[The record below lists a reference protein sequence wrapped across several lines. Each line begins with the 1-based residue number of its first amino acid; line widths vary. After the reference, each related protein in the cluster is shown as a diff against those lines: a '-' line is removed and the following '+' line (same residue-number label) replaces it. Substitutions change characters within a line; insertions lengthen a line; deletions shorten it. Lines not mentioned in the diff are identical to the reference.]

1 MDLERYFDTV
11 NHSRLI
17 QILSET
23 IKDGRVISLIHKFLN
38 AGVMSGGVFERSE
51 EGVPQGGPLS
61 PILGNIMLNECDK
74 ELERRGHRFVRYADD
89 LMIFCKSRKAAER
102 TLKNIAPFIEE
113 KLFLRINREKTKVAN
128 VAKVKFLGY
137 GFYIYR
143 GQGRLRVHPQ
153 SIQKLKDKIRQ
164 ITGRSNGMGIQRRKE
179 RLLQIVRGWVNY
191 FKLADMKNI
200 LKHAVVCLVLAAAV
214 ASCTKETTPE
224 RINIQHPD
232 QQSPILRDNAYYQAL
247 REYKKTKHKIAFGWY
262 GSWTAVG
269 ASYQTRLQSAPD
281 SMDIISIWSQWHSL
295 TPEQIADKEFVQ
307 KIKGT
312 KVTFTIFSDKMP
324 EPFLTEIGGGEYTD
338 EAIEAY
344 AKAYCKDS
352 MDKYSYD
359 GIDVDYEPGYGASG
373 PFVGH
378 DNELF
383 RKLIL
388 AMSKYVGPKSGTG
401 RLLMIDGVPYAVH
414 ADVADCFDYG
424 IVQAYNSYGYTDL
437 QDRFDDAYKKGW
449 KPEQYIFAENF
460 ESLWKTGGVS
470 HECRDGQW
478 VNSLLGMAR
487 FNPTQGFGA
496 GFGAYHMEYEYANSS
511 MPYKYMREAIQ
522 DVNPAGGDL
531 IVGLTSTGLSK
542 YLFLVGDDGTI
553 TGEVDEKIRVELA
566 RPAPADVSFPLAID
580 NSLVDAYNEKHG
592 TSYEP
597 IDPARVS
604 LGTLGVAAGAFLSD
618 EVSVTV
624 SSAGIEKGYYL
635 IPIVVELPAE
645 DIYTSKEPLVRY
657 LLLTVSAMEIDVDAT
672 ALTGVK
678 IEPASGWTIV
688 CYQGTASSGANG
700 VWNLDSDAQKACMF
714 DGKLDSNCWY
724 AANASYSWG
733 NGGNFIITLDKAYD
747 INGFRWHIYYEDS
760 NPECTDFQ
768 YSEDYL

>member
-1 MDLERYFDTV
+1 
-11 NHSRLI
+11 
-17 QILSET
+17 
-23 IKDGRVISLIHKFLN
+23 
-38 AGVMSGGVFERSE
+38 
-51 EGVPQGGPLS
+51 
-61 PILGNIMLNECDK
+61 
-74 ELERRGHRFVRYADD
+74 
-89 LMIFCKSRKAAER
+89 
-102 TLKNIAPFIEE
+102 
-113 KLFLRINREKTKVAN
+113 
-128 VAKVKFLGY
+128 
-137 GFYIYR
+137 
-143 GQGRLRVHPQ
+143 
-153 SIQKLKDKIRQ
+153 
-164 ITGRSNGMGIQRRKE
+164 
-179 RLLQIVRGWVNY
+179 
-191 FKLADMKNI
+191 MKNF
-200 LKHAVVCLVLAAAV
+200 LKYVAALAIVGAFFV
-214 ASCTKETTPE
+214 ACSDWTDPE
-224 RINIQHPD
+224 REITQHPD

-352 MDKYSYD
+352 MDKYGYD

-424 IVQAYNSYGYTDL
+424 IVQAYASGGYTDL
-437 QDRFDDAYKKGW
+437 QGRFDNADAKGW
-449 KPEQYIFAENF
+449 NPEQYIFAENF
-460 ESLWKTGGVS
+460 ESYWKNGGVTHS
-470 HECRDGQW
+470 CRDGQS

-496 GFGAYHMEYEYANSS
+496 GFGAYHMEYEYGNSA

-531 IVGLTSTGLSK
+531 IVGLTSTALSK

-553 TGEVDEKIRVELA
+553 TGEVDEKIR
-566 RPAPADVSFPLAID
+566 P
-580 NSLVDAYNEKHG
+580 
-592 TSYEP
+592 
-597 IDPARVS
+597 
-604 LGTLGVAAGAFLSD
+604 
-618 EVSVTV
+618 
-624 SSAGIEKGYYL
+624 
-635 IPIVVELPAE
+635 LPAFRSRWRW
-645 DIYTSKEPLVRY
+645 TTRWSRPTTKSTEPPMRRSTLHGCR
-657 LLLTVSAMEIDVDAT
+657 SARSAWRLGI
-672 ALTGVK
+672 
-678 IEPASGWTIV
+678 
-688 CYQGTASSGANG
+688 SSRTKFP
-700 VWNLDSDAQKACMF
+700 S
-714 DGKLDSNCWY
+714 
-724 AANASYSWG
+724 
-733 NGGNFIITLDKAYD
+733 
-747 INGFRWHIYYEDS
+747 
-760 NPECTDFQ
+760 P
-768 YSEDYL
+768 

>member
-1 MDLERYFDTV
+1 
-11 NHSRLI
+11 
-17 QILSET
+17 
-23 IKDGRVISLIHKFLN
+23 
-38 AGVMSGGVFERSE
+38 
-51 EGVPQGGPLS
+51 
-61 PILGNIMLNECDK
+61 
-74 ELERRGHRFVRYADD
+74 
-89 LMIFCKSRKAAER
+89 
-102 TLKNIAPFIEE
+102 
-113 KLFLRINREKTKVAN
+113 
-128 VAKVKFLGY
+128 
-137 GFYIYR
+137 
-143 GQGRLRVHPQ
+143 
-153 SIQKLKDKIRQ
+153 
-164 ITGRSNGMGIQRRKE
+164 
-179 RLLQIVRGWVNY
+179 
-191 FKLADMKNI
+191 MKNF
-200 LKHAVVCLVLAAAV
+200 LKYVAALAIVGAFFV
-214 ASCTKETTPE
+214 ACSDWTDPE
-224 RINIQHPD
+224 REITQHPD

-700 VWNLDSDAQKACMF
+700 GLEPRFRCAEGLHVRRQARLQLLVCRECVLFVGERRQLHHHAGQ
-714 DGKLDSNCWY
+714 GLRHQR
-724 AANASYSWG
+724 
-733 NGGNFIITLDKAYD
+733 LPLAYLLR
-747 INGFRWHIYYEDS
+747 GLQPRMYRFPVQRGRH
-760 NPECTDFQ
+760 Q
-768 YSEDYL
+768 LV

>member
-1 MDLERYFDTV
+1 M
-11 NHSRLI
+11 
-17 QILSET
+17 
-23 IKDGRVISLIHKFLN
+23 
-38 AGVMSGGVFERSE
+38 
-51 EGVPQGGPLS
+51 
-61 PILGNIMLNECDK
+61 
-74 ELERRGHRFVRYADD
+74 
-89 LMIFCKSRKAAER
+89 
-102 TLKNIAPFIEE
+102 
-113 KLFLRINREKTKVAN
+113 
-128 VAKVKFLGY
+128 
-137 GFYIYR
+137 
-143 GQGRLRVHPQ
+143 
-153 SIQKLKDKIRQ
+153 
-164 ITGRSNGMGIQRRKE
+164 
-179 RLLQIVRGWVNY
+179 
-191 FKLADMKNI
+191 
-200 LKHAVVCLVLAAAV
+200 
-214 ASCTKETTPE
+214 
-224 RINIQHPD
+224 
-232 QQSPILRDNAYYQAL
+232 
-247 REYKKTKHKIAFGWY
+247 
-262 GSWTAVG
+262 
-269 ASYQTRLQSAPD
+269 
-281 SMDIISIWSQWHSL
+281 
-295 TPEQIADKEFVQ
+295 
-307 KIKGT
+307 
-312 KVTFTIFSDKMP
+312 
-324 EPFLTEIGGGEYTD
+324 
-338 EAIEAY
+338 
-344 AKAYCKDS
+344 
-352 MDKYSYD
+352 
-359 GIDVDYEPGYGASG
+359 
-373 PFVGH
+373 
-378 DNELF
+378 
-383 RKLIL
+383 
-388 AMSKYVGPKSGTG
+388 
-401 RLLMIDGVPYAVH
+401 
-414 ADVADCFDYG
+414 
-424 IVQAYNSYGYTDL
+424 
-437 QDRFDDAYKKGW
+437 
-449 KPEQYIFAENF
+449 
-460 ESLWKTGGVS
+460 S
-470 HECRDGQW
+470 HECRDGQR

-597 IDPARVS
+597 IAPARVS

-700 VWNLDSDAQKACMF
+700 VWNLDSDAQKARMF

-724 AANASYSWG
+724 AASASYSWG

-768 YSEDYL
+768 YSEDGTNWFSLTNEISFVPKLTGDGWKIFQFKKTVKARYLRVYVGRVTDFTSMNEAEIFAPAN

>member
-1 MDLERYFDTV
+1 
-11 NHSRLI
+11 
-17 QILSET
+17 
-23 IKDGRVISLIHKFLN
+23 
-38 AGVMSGGVFERSE
+38 
-51 EGVPQGGPLS
+51 
-61 PILGNIMLNECDK
+61 
-74 ELERRGHRFVRYADD
+74 
-89 LMIFCKSRKAAER
+89 
-102 TLKNIAPFIEE
+102 
-113 KLFLRINREKTKVAN
+113 
-128 VAKVKFLGY
+128 
-137 GFYIYR
+137 
-143 GQGRLRVHPQ
+143 
-153 SIQKLKDKIRQ
+153 
-164 ITGRSNGMGIQRRKE
+164 
-179 RLLQIVRGWVNY
+179 
-191 FKLADMKNI
+191 MKNF
-200 LKHAVVCLVLAAAV
+200 LKYVAALAIVGAFFV
-214 ASCTKETTPE
+214 ACSDWTDPE
-224 RINIQHPD
+224 REITQHPD

-352 MDKYSYD
+352 MDKYGYD

-424 IVQAYNSYGYTDL
+424 IVQAYASGGYTDL
-437 QDRFDDAYKKGW
+437 QGRFDNADAKGW

-460 ESLWKTGGVS
+460 ESYWKNGGVTHS
-470 HECRDGQW
+470 CRDGQS

-496 GFGAYHMEYEYANSS
+496 GFGAYHMEYEYGNSA

-531 IVGLTSTGLSK
+531 IVGLTSTALSK

-553 TGEVDEKIRVELA
+553 PPLPTFRSRWRWTTRWSSPTTKSTEPPTRRSTLHGCRSA
-566 RPAPADVSFPLAID
+566 RSAWRP
-580 NSLVDAYNEKHG
+580 G
-592 TSYEP
+592 TSCP
-597 IDPARVS
+597 TRRP
-604 LGTLGVAAGAFLSD
+604 
-618 EVSVTV
+618 
-624 SSAGIEKGYYL
+624 
-635 IPIVVELPAE
+635 LP
-645 DIYTSKEPLVRY
+645 
-657 LLLTVSAMEIDVDAT
+657 
-672 ALTGVK
+672 
-678 IEPASGWTIV
+678 
-688 CYQGTASSGANG
+688 
-700 VWNLDSDAQKACMF
+700 
-714 DGKLDSNCWY
+714 
-724 AANASYSWG
+724 
-733 NGGNFIITLDKAYD
+733 
-747 INGFRWHIYYEDS
+747 
-760 NPECTDFQ
+760 
-768 YSEDYL
+768 

>member
-1 MDLERYFDTV
+1 
-11 NHSRLI
+11 
-17 QILSET
+17 
-23 IKDGRVISLIHKFLN
+23 
-38 AGVMSGGVFERSE
+38 
-51 EGVPQGGPLS
+51 
-61 PILGNIMLNECDK
+61 
-74 ELERRGHRFVRYADD
+74 
-89 LMIFCKSRKAAER
+89 
-102 TLKNIAPFIEE
+102 
-113 KLFLRINREKTKVAN
+113 
-128 VAKVKFLGY
+128 
-137 GFYIYR
+137 
-143 GQGRLRVHPQ
+143 
-153 SIQKLKDKIRQ
+153 
-164 ITGRSNGMGIQRRKE
+164 
-179 RLLQIVRGWVNY
+179 
-191 FKLADMKNI
+191 MKNF
-200 LKHAVVCLVLAAAV
+200 LKYVAALAIVGAFFV
-214 ASCTKETTPE
+214 ACSDWTDPE
-224 RINIQHPD
+224 REITQHPD

-566 RPAPADVSFPLAID
+566 RPAPADVSFPLALD
-580 NSLVDAYNEKHG
+580 NSLVEAYNEEHG
-592 TSYEP
+592 TSYEA
-597 IDPARVS
+597 IDPARVT
-604 LGTLGVAAGAFLSD
+604 LGTLSVAAGDFMSD
-618 EVSVTV
+618 EASVTV
-624 SSAGIEKGYYL
+624 SSALSL
-635 IPIVVELPAE
+635 I
-645 DIYTSKEPLVRY
+645 
-657 LLLTVSAMEIDVDAT
+657 
-672 ALTGVK
+672 
-678 IEPASGWTIV
+678 
-688 CYQGTASSGANG
+688 
-700 VWNLDSDAQKACMF
+700 
-714 DGKLDSNCWY
+714 
-724 AANASYSWG
+724 
-733 NGGNFIITLDKAYD
+733 
-747 INGFRWHIYYEDS
+747 HI
-760 NPECTDFQ
+760 
-768 YSEDYL
+768 

>member
-1 MDLERYFDTV
+1 
-11 NHSRLI
+11 
-17 QILSET
+17 
-23 IKDGRVISLIHKFLN
+23 
-38 AGVMSGGVFERSE
+38 
-51 EGVPQGGPLS
+51 
-61 PILGNIMLNECDK
+61 
-74 ELERRGHRFVRYADD
+74 
-89 LMIFCKSRKAAER
+89 
-102 TLKNIAPFIEE
+102 
-113 KLFLRINREKTKVAN
+113 
-128 VAKVKFLGY
+128 
-137 GFYIYR
+137 
-143 GQGRLRVHPQ
+143 
-153 SIQKLKDKIRQ
+153 
-164 ITGRSNGMGIQRRKE
+164 
-179 RLLQIVRGWVNY
+179 
-191 FKLADMKNI
+191 MKNF
-200 LKHAVVCLVLAAAV
+200 LKYVAALAIVGAFFV
-214 ASCTKETTPE
+214 ACSDWTDPE
-224 RINIQHPD
+224 REITQHPD

-688 CYQGTASSGANG
+688 CTRAPLRAAPTASGTSIPMRRRPACSTASSTPTAGMPRMRPIRG
-700 VWNLDSDAQKACMF
+700 
-714 DGKLDSNCWY
+714 GT
-724 AANASYSWG
+724 AATSSSRWTRPTTSTASAGISTTRTPTPNVPISSTARTAPTGIASPMKFRSCPNSRPTTGRYSSSRRPSKPAISG
-733 NGGNFIITLDKAYD
+733 YTSAG
-747 INGFRWHIYYEDS
+747 
-760 NPECTDFQ
+760 
-768 YSEDYL
+768 

>member
-1 MDLERYFDTV
+1 
-11 NHSRLI
+11 
-17 QILSET
+17 
-23 IKDGRVISLIHKFLN
+23 
-38 AGVMSGGVFERSE
+38 
-51 EGVPQGGPLS
+51 
-61 PILGNIMLNECDK
+61 
-74 ELERRGHRFVRYADD
+74 
-89 LMIFCKSRKAAER
+89 
-102 TLKNIAPFIEE
+102 
-113 KLFLRINREKTKVAN
+113 
-128 VAKVKFLGY
+128 
-137 GFYIYR
+137 
-143 GQGRLRVHPQ
+143 
-153 SIQKLKDKIRQ
+153 
-164 ITGRSNGMGIQRRKE
+164 
-179 RLLQIVRGWVNY
+179 
-191 FKLADMKNI
+191 
-200 LKHAVVCLVLAAAV
+200 
-214 ASCTKETTPE
+214 
-224 RINIQHPD
+224 
-232 QQSPILRDNAYYQAL
+232 
-247 REYKKTKHKIAFGWY
+247 
-262 GSWTAVG
+262 
-269 ASYQTRLQSAPD
+269 
-281 SMDIISIWSQWHSL
+281 
-295 TPEQIADKEFVQ
+295 
-307 KIKGT
+307 
-312 KVTFTIFSDKMP
+312 
-324 EPFLTEIGGGEYTD
+324 
-338 EAIEAY
+338 
-344 AKAYCKDS
+344 
-352 MDKYSYD
+352 
-359 GIDVDYEPGYGASG
+359 
-373 PFVGH
+373 
-378 DNELF
+378 
-383 RKLIL
+383 
-388 AMSKYVGPKSGTG
+388 
-401 RLLMIDGVPYAVH
+401 MIDGVPYAVH

-768 YSEDYL
+768 YSEDGTNWYSLTNEISFVPKLSADNWKIFQFQEDRQSPLSPGIRRPGNRFHQYERGRDFRPCKLNLKQENYETEIFGRSAVVRRRCGDGLSGVRGDLSCDLHDRCAEQSRQINDHRRTPCRDLDHRILLGGYGARRADPVGSAARTAGCL

>member
-1 MDLERYFDTV
+1 MKT
-11 NHSRLI
+11 
-17 QILSET
+17 
-23 IKDGRVISLIHKFLN
+23 FLKYV
-38 AGVMSGGVFERSE
+38 AALAIVGAF
-51 EGVPQGGPLS
+51 
-61 PILGNIMLNECDK
+61 
-74 ELERRGHRFVRYADD
+74 FVACSDWTD
-89 LMIFCKSRKAAER
+89 
-102 TLKNIAPFIEE
+102 
-113 KLFLRINREKTKVAN
+113 
-128 VAKVKFLGY
+128 
-137 GFYIYR
+137 
-143 GQGRLRVHPQ
+143 
-153 SIQKLKDKIRQ
+153 
-164 ITGRSNGMGIQRRKE
+164 
-179 RLLQIVRGWVNY
+179 
-191 FKLADMKNI
+191 
-200 LKHAVVCLVLAAAV
+200 
-214 ASCTKETTPE
+214 PE
-224 RINIQHPD
+224 REITQHPD

-511 MPYKYMREAIQ
+511 MPYKYMRGDPGCEPRRRRPDRRSDLDRLVQIPVPGRGRRYHHGRGGRKNPGRAGSSCPGRRF
-522 DVNPAGGDL
+522 VPAGYRQFAGRCLQRKARHLLRADRPRACFTRHARRGSRCVL
-531 IVGLTSTGLSK
+531 PGSR
-542 YLFLVGDDGTI
+542 
-553 TGEVDEKIRVELA
+553 RV
-566 RPAPADVSFPLAID
+566 
-580 NSLVDAYNEKHG
+580 
-592 TSYEP
+592 T
-597 IDPARVS
+597 
-604 LGTLGVAAGAFLSD
+604 T
-618 EVSVTV
+618 
-624 SSAGIEKGYYL
+624 
-635 IPIVVELPAE
+635 
-645 DIYTSKEPLVRY
+645 
-657 LLLTVSAMEIDVDAT
+657 
-672 ALTGVK
+672 
-678 IEPASGWTIV
+678 
-688 CYQGTASSGANG
+688 
-700 VWNLDSDAQKACMF
+700 
-714 DGKLDSNCWY
+714 
-724 AANASYSWG
+724 
-733 NGGNFIITLDKAYD
+733 
-747 INGFRWHIYYEDS
+747 
-760 NPECTDFQ
+760 
-768 YSEDYL
+768 

>member
-1 MDLERYFDTV
+1 M
-11 NHSRLI
+11 
-17 QILSET
+17 
-23 IKDGRVISLIHKFLN
+23 
-38 AGVMSGGVFERSE
+38 
-51 EGVPQGGPLS
+51 
-61 PILGNIMLNECDK
+61 
-74 ELERRGHRFVRYADD
+74 
-89 LMIFCKSRKAAER
+89 
-102 TLKNIAPFIEE
+102 
-113 KLFLRINREKTKVAN
+113 
-128 VAKVKFLGY
+128 
-137 GFYIYR
+137 
-143 GQGRLRVHPQ
+143 
-153 SIQKLKDKIRQ
+153 
-164 ITGRSNGMGIQRRKE
+164 
-179 RLLQIVRGWVNY
+179 
-191 FKLADMKNI
+191 
-200 LKHAVVCLVLAAAV
+200 
-214 ASCTKETTPE
+214 
-224 RINIQHPD
+224 
-232 QQSPILRDNAYYQAL
+232 
-247 REYKKTKHKIAFGWY
+247 
-262 GSWTAVG
+262 G

-359 GIDVDYEPGYGASG
+359 GIDIDYEPGYGASG

-424 IVQAYNSYGYTDL
+424 IVQAYKSYGYTDL
-437 QDRFDDAYKKGW
+437 QSRFDEADKKGW

-460 ESLWKTGGVS
+460 ESLWKNGGVS

-496 GFGAYHMEYEYANSS
+496 GFGAYHMEYEYGNSA

-531 IVGLTSTGLSK
+531 IVGLTSTALSK

-566 RPAPADVSFPLAID
+566 RPAPADVSFPLALD
-580 NSLVDAYNEKHG
+580 NSLVEAYNEEHG
-592 TSYEP
+592 TSYEA
-597 IDPARVS
+597 IDPARVT
-604 LGTLGVAAGAFLSD
+604 LGTLSVAAGDFMSD
-618 EVSVTV
+618 EASVTV
-624 SSAGIEKGYYL
+624 SSANIEKGYYL
-635 IPIVVELPAE
+635 LPIVVELPQG
-645 DIYTSKEPLVRY
+645 DVYTSKEKLVRY
-657 LLLTVSAMEIDVDAT
+657 VLVTVAAMEIDVDAH
-672 ALTGVK
+672 
-678 IEPASGWTIV
+678 
-688 CYQGTASSGANG
+688 GAHG
-700 VWNLDSDAQKACMF
+700 REDR
-714 DGKLDSNCWY
+714 
-724 AANASYSWG
+724 
-733 NGGNFIITLDKAYD
+733 T
-747 INGFRWHIYYEDS
+747 GFRLDDRLLPGHRFERRQRRLEPRFRYAESPHVRRQTRLQLLVCRECFLFVGERRQFHHHAGQGLRHQRLPLAYLLRGLQPRMYRLPVQRGRHQLVQPDQRNFVRPQTHGRRLEDIPVQEDREGPLHPGIRRPGDRVYQHERGRDFRPCKLNLKQENYETEIFGRSAVVRRRCGHGLSGDCGDLS
-760 NPECTDFQ
+760 CDLHDRCAEQSRQIHDHRRTPCRDL
-768 YSEDYL
+768 DHRLRLGGRRA

>member
-1 MDLERYFDTV
+1 
-11 NHSRLI
+11 
-17 QILSET
+17 
-23 IKDGRVISLIHKFLN
+23 
-38 AGVMSGGVFERSE
+38 
-51 EGVPQGGPLS
+51 
-61 PILGNIMLNECDK
+61 
-74 ELERRGHRFVRYADD
+74 
-89 LMIFCKSRKAAER
+89 
-102 TLKNIAPFIEE
+102 
-113 KLFLRINREKTKVAN
+113 
-128 VAKVKFLGY
+128 
-137 GFYIYR
+137 
-143 GQGRLRVHPQ
+143 
-153 SIQKLKDKIRQ
+153 
-164 ITGRSNGMGIQRRKE
+164 
-179 RLLQIVRGWVNY
+179 
-191 FKLADMKNI
+191 MKNF
-200 LKHAVVCLVLAAAV
+200 LKYVAALAIVGAFFV
-214 ASCTKETTPE
+214 ACSDWTDPE
-224 RINIQHPD
+224 REITQHPD

-618 EVSVTV
+618 LVRRGVRYRKFCRDREGLLPDPHRRGTSR
-624 SSAGIEKGYYL
+624 GRYL
-635 IPIVVELPAE
+635 YLEGAIGTLPAVDGVGDGDRRRCDGAYGRE
-645 DIYTSKEPLVRY
+645 DRTCLRVDDRLLPGHRFERRQRRLEPRFRCAEGLHVRRQARLQLLVCRECVLFVGERRQLHHHAGQGLRHQRLPLAY
-657 LLLTVSAMEIDVDAT
+657 LLRGLQPRMYRFPVQRGRHQLV
-672 ALTGVK
+672 
-678 IEPASGWTIV
+678 
-688 CYQGTASSGANG
+688 
-700 VWNLDSDAQKACMF
+700 
-714 DGKLDSNCWY
+714 
-724 AANASYSWG
+724 
-733 NGGNFIITLDKAYD
+733 
-747 INGFRWHIYYEDS
+747 
-760 NPECTDFQ
+760 
-768 YSEDYL
+768 

>member
-1 MDLERYFDTV
+1 
-11 NHSRLI
+11 
-17 QILSET
+17 
-23 IKDGRVISLIHKFLN
+23 
-38 AGVMSGGVFERSE
+38 
-51 EGVPQGGPLS
+51 
-61 PILGNIMLNECDK
+61 
-74 ELERRGHRFVRYADD
+74 
-89 LMIFCKSRKAAER
+89 
-102 TLKNIAPFIEE
+102 
-113 KLFLRINREKTKVAN
+113 
-128 VAKVKFLGY
+128 
-137 GFYIYR
+137 
-143 GQGRLRVHPQ
+143 
-153 SIQKLKDKIRQ
+153 
-164 ITGRSNGMGIQRRKE
+164 
-179 RLLQIVRGWVNY
+179 
-191 FKLADMKNI
+191 MKNF
-200 LKHAVVCLVLAAAV
+200 LKYVAALAIVGAFFV
-214 ASCTKETTPE
+214 ACSDWTDPE
-224 RINIQHPD
+224 REITQHPD

-688 CYQGTASSGANG
+688 C
-700 VWNLDSDAQKACMF
+700 
-714 DGKLDSNCWY
+714 
-724 AANASYSWG
+724 
-733 NGGNFIITLDKAYD
+733 
-747 INGFRWHIYYEDS
+747 
-760 NPECTDFQ
+760 
-768 YSEDYL
+768 

>member
-1 MDLERYFDTV
+1 
-11 NHSRLI
+11 
-17 QILSET
+17 
-23 IKDGRVISLIHKFLN
+23 
-38 AGVMSGGVFERSE
+38 
-51 EGVPQGGPLS
+51 
-61 PILGNIMLNECDK
+61 
-74 ELERRGHRFVRYADD
+74 
-89 LMIFCKSRKAAER
+89 
-102 TLKNIAPFIEE
+102 
-113 KLFLRINREKTKVAN
+113 
-128 VAKVKFLGY
+128 
-137 GFYIYR
+137 
-143 GQGRLRVHPQ
+143 
-153 SIQKLKDKIRQ
+153 
-164 ITGRSNGMGIQRRKE
+164 
-179 RLLQIVRGWVNY
+179 
-191 FKLADMKNI
+191 MKNF
-200 LKHAVVCLVLAAAV
+200 LKYVAALAIVGAFFV
-214 ASCTKETTPE
+214 ACSDWTDPE
-224 RINIQHPD
+224 REITQHPD

-604 LGTLGVAAGAFLSD
+604 LGTLGVAARCVLVRRGVRYRKFCRDREGLLPDPHRRGTSRGRYLYLEGAIG
-618 EVSVTV
+618 T
-624 SSAGIEKGYYL
+624 
-635 IPIVVELPAE
+635 LPAVDGVGDGDRRRCDGAYGRE
-645 DIYTSKEPLVRY
+645 DRTCLRVDDRLLPGHRFERRQRRLEPRFRCAEGLHVRRQARLQLLVCRECVLFVGERRQLHHHAGQGLRHQRLPLAY
-657 LLLTVSAMEIDVDAT
+657 LLRGLQPRMYRFPVQRGRHQLV
-672 ALTGVK
+672 
-678 IEPASGWTIV
+678 
-688 CYQGTASSGANG
+688 
-700 VWNLDSDAQKACMF
+700 
-714 DGKLDSNCWY
+714 
-724 AANASYSWG
+724 
-733 NGGNFIITLDKAYD
+733 
-747 INGFRWHIYYEDS
+747 
-760 NPECTDFQ
+760 
-768 YSEDYL
+768 